1 MVLAFHGM
9 NVDPQRLNHF
19 LTQSN
24 GYTERGW
31 LHWEAAA
38 EYEQGKVRHAYWN
51 LLKGNPLIDR
61 IRRPEGGTHFVLV
74 VGKEG
79 WDYIAQD
86 PGAGGRIVRLSE
98 FNSDVEALRFYER
111 L

>member
-1 MVLAFHGM
+1 
-9 NVDPQRLNHF
+9 
-19 LTQSN
+19 
-24 GYTERGW
+24 
-31 LHWEAAA
+31 
-38 EYEQGKVRHAYWN
+38 
-51 LLKGNPLIDR
+51 
-61 IRRPEGGTHFVLV
+61 V

-86 PGAGGRIVRLSE
+86 PGVGGRIVRLSE

>member
-1 MVLAFHGM
+1 M
-9 NVDPQRLNHF
+9 
-19 LTQSN
+19 
-24 GYTERGW
+24 
-31 LHWEAAA
+31 
-38 EYEQGKVRHAYWN
+38 RHAYEDLPSYRLIDWN
-51 LLKGNPLIDR
+51 LLKGNPLIVR

-86 PGAGGRIVRLSE
+86 PGVGGRIVRLSE